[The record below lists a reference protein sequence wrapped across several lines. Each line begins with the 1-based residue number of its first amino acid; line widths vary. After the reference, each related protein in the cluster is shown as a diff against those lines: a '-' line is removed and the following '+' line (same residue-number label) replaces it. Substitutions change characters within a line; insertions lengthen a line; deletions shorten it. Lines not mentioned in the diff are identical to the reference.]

1 MSASAGTMVVQHV
14 SDTDETD
21 EEEGE
26 TLMLQQNEVRRVKK
40 PTLATVGRTVMRSN
54 VISDNFRRHDHG
66 IEMWKDQGG
75 GTKLTSENL
84 VRL

>member
-1 MSASAGTMVVQHV
+1 MVVQHV

-26 TLMLQQNEVRRVKK
+26 TLMLQQNEVRRAENS
-40 PTLATVGRTVMRSN
+40 TLATVGRTVMKTN
-54 VISDNFRRHDHG
+54 VISDNFRRHNHG
-66 IEMWKDQGG
+66 IIEMWKDQGG
-75 GTKLTSENL
+75 GTKLTGENL